1 MLRGTARRVASQAGA
16 LQRIRVGGV
25 PEHFNAPWHTA
36 AAKGYFAACGL
47 EVEWTDFP
55 GGTGAMT
62 AALRKNEVDVALAL
76 TEGLVVDLHR
86 GNPSKLLGT
95 YVASPLT
102 WGVHVLANSPL
113 QSMAD
118 LEGAAYAVSR
128 MGSGSH
134 LMACVDAHARGVPPP
149 EWEIVNSLDGARYAG
164 LLHPLALATHLHVLL
179 SVACSCAT
187 NC

>member
-1 MLRGTARRVASQAGA
+1 MSVRRALSSLAAKSGAAGA

-36 AAKGYFAACGL
+36 SSKGLFAAAGL

-55 GGTGAMT
+55 GGTGAMN
-62 AALRKNEVDVALAL
+62 AALRQGEIDVALAL

-102 WGVHVLANSPL
+102 WGVHVSASSRFE
-113 QSMAD
+113 SMAD
-118 LEGAAYAVSR
+118 LTGATYAVSR

-134 LMACVDAHARGVPPP
+134 LMACVDAHARGVAAP
-149 EWEIVNSLDGARYAG
+149 ELEIVGSLDGAR
-164 LLHPLALATHLHVLL
+164 
-179 SVACSCAT
+179 
-187 NC
+187 